1 MRRWAPPV
9 ASGTSR
15 GPGAIA
21 PGGEL
26 AGALAGMVRGLGEP
40 GFEAAVLH
48 ELQPLLP
55 AASWSVYRTGPRC
68 PPRLFMSSSL
78 GIRDTTRD
86 CWWAYLSGPHLCD
99 RSWLGLERATQAV
112 PVAQLC
118 HVTAAEVG
126 GEHRARVY
134 DAHGMVE
141 RVSVVEHERDDG
153 LFAVNF
159 YRHEHQRAFADA
171 QIARFAALAVALL
184 ELVRKQIALL
194 PPPAAARGSLPVV
207 LAPPGGP
214 ARRCGAAALRERLS
228 QIDARLTARELDVCV
243 RLLQGM
249 TQDGIACDLGLGVP
263 TVKTYRNRAFER
275 LGIHFRN
282 ELFALVLEA
291 HAAR

>member
-9 ASGTSR
+9 AAGTSR
-15 GPGAIA
+15 EPDAIA
-21 PGGEL
+21 PSGEL
-26 AGALAGMVRGLGEP
+26 GGALAGMVRGLGEP

-48 ELQPLLP
+48 ALQPLLP

-78 GIRDTTRD
+78 GISDTTRD
-86 CWWAYLSGPHLCD
+86 CWGAYLSGPHLCD
-99 RSWLGLERATQAV
+99 RSWLGLDRAARAV
-112 PVAQLC
+112 PAAQLC

-141 RVSVVEHERDDG
+141 RVSVVEREEDGNG
-153 LFAVNF
+153 LFAINF

-171 QIARFAALAVALL
+171 QIASFAALAVALL

-194 PPPAAARGSLPVV
+194 PPAAARASLPVV

-214 ARRCGAAALRERLS
+214 ARHSAAALRERLS

-249 TQDGIACDLGLGVP
+249 TQDGIACDLGLGLP

-282 ELFALVLEA
+282 ELFALML
-291 HAAR
+291 AR